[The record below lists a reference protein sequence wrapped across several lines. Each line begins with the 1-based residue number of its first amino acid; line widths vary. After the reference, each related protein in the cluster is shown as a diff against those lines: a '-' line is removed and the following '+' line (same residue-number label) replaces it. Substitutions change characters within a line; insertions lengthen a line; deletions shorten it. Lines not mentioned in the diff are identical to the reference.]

1 MDIFGFSQI
10 QFLSIVSSIF
20 FLLIVFELI
29 RKEKIKL
36 QYSLL
41 WIMMGI
47 LFFVFSIWNKAL
59 ELVSTLLGIAY
70 QPTAFILILLMAIVM
85 ILIQY
90 SIVISR
96 LSEDNKNLVQE
107 LGMLKMELKEL
118 EKKMEGK
125 EPQSD

>member
-1 MDIFGFSQI
+1 MDILGFSQI

-41 WIMMGI
+41 WIMMGVI
-47 LFFVFSIWNKAL
+47 FFVFSIWNKAL

-118 EKKMEGK
+118 EKKVEGK